1 MAEKTKKKSAG
12 ADAVTGGAMRSWFII
27 ALVVAAFFAFYRTAP
42 DGPSVRELTQLEF
55 YKALEEGKV
64 VEPVVRFIDR
74 DEGATYLTGEME
86 TDEVDKDGKPLS
98 GKDGNPVRVKYRVP
112 LVPGENEG
120 LMEDL
125 FDQKIQVKVKE
136 RRSPLSPFMMNLV
149 FFIAMMALFWWF
161 FYRKMGGEGGVFG
174 FGKSRAKLLN
184 DKEEKAKVTFAD
196 VAGVDEAKEEVQE
209 IVAFLKEPAVFRK
222 LGGRIPKGVLLVGPP
237 GTGKTLLAKAIAGEA
252 KVPFFAISGSD
263 FEEMFVGVGA
273 SRMRDMFAEA
283 KKKAPCIVFIDEIDS
298 IGMKR
303 TGAGALGGGRYNEQ
317 TLNTMLVEMDGF
329 SPNEGVIV
337 IAATNRPE
345 TLDAALLRPGRFDR
359 QVMIDLPTL
368 KGREEILALH
378 GRRITFGPDA
388 DLKRIA
394 RGTPGFSGADLA
406 NLLNEAALMSVRK
419 KLDAVDMA
427 TLEEARDKVLWGRER
442 KSAGYSRK
450 DREITA
456 WHESGH
462 AILQLLA
469 KNTDPLHKVTIIPR
483 GRALGVTMSLPERDV
498 LNRTKSHFLD
508 ELVVCCGGRIA
519 EKMFTGEIS
528 TGAAQDI
535 AMATEIARKMVCT
548 FGMSDR
554 FGFQAFNEPSPYAT
568 AEAMPPAFSEETS
581 RAIDAEVAKLV
592 SDAYAEAERLI
603 GENREKVELLAK
615 TLLEQETM
623 DGRDVAKL
631 VGIAIEEDEDE
642 PPEEEP
648 PAEEQRPAE
657 EPPKEEEPKG

>member
-1 MAEKTKKKSAG
+1 MANETQKPAAKPDGNS
-12 ADAVTGGAMRSWFII
+12 VGAMRSWIII
-27 ALVVAAFFAFYRTAP
+27 AVAAALFFTFYKVNPGEPA
-42 DGPSVRELTQLEF
+42 VRELTQLEF
-55 YKALEEGKV
+55 YKALDEGKV
-64 VEPVVRFIDR
+64 VEPVERFTDR
-74 DEGATYLTGEME
+74 DEGVTFLTGEME
-86 TDEVDKDGKPLS
+86 TDEVDKDGKPLAD
-98 GKDGNPVRVKYRVP
+98 KKGNPVRVKYRVP
-112 LVPGENEG
+112 LVLGENEV

-125 FDQKIQVKVKE
+125 FTRQIQVKVRE
-136 RRSPLSPFMMNLV
+136 RRSPISPLMLNLL
-149 FFIAMMALFWWF
+149 FIVGTLFLFYWF
-161 FYRKMGGEGGVFG
+161 FYRKMGSGDGAFG
-174 FGKSRAKLLN
+174 FGKSRAKLL
-184 DKEEKAKVTFAD
+184 DGKAEKAKVTFAD
-196 VAGVDEAKEEVQE
+196 VAGIDEAKEEVQE
-209 IVAFLKEPAVFRK
+209 IVAFLKEPAAFCK

-252 KVPFFAISGSD
+252 QVPFFAISGSD

-303 TGAGALGGGRYNEQ
+303 TGAGALGASRYNEQ

-337 IAATNRPE
+337 IAATNRPD

-378 GRRITFGPDA
+378 GKKIKFGPDA

-406 NLLNEAALMSVRK
+406 NLLNEAALMAVRK
-419 KLDAVDMA
+419 KLEGVDME

-442 KSAGYSRK
+442 KSAGYSQK

-456 WHESGH
+456 WHEAGH

-469 KNTDPLHKVTIIPR
+469 KNADPLHKVTIIPR

-508 ELVVCCGGRIA
+508 ELVICCGGRIA
-519 EKMFTGEIS
+519 EKMFTGELS

-548 FGMSDR
+548 YGMSEK
-554 FGFQAFNEPSPYAT
+554 FGFQSFNEPSPYASV
-568 AEAMPPAFSEETS
+568 AAMPPAFSEETS

-592 SDAYAEAERLI
+592 SDAYAKAEKAI
-603 GENREKVELLAK
+603 EENREKVELLAK
-615 TLLEQETM
+615 TLLERETM

-631 VGIAIEEDEDE
+631 VGIAAKDE
-642 PPEEEP
+642 
-648 PAEEQRPAE
+648 AEEAKAE
-657 EPPKEEEPKG
+657 TTQADAAADAEGKETEAAK